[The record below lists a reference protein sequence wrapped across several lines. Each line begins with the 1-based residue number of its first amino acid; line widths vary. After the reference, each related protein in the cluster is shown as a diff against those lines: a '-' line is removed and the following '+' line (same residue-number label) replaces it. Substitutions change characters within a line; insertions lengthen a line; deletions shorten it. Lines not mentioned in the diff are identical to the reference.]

1 MTIAL
6 IIDPSSNEI
15 NDIYEKI
22 RFQNVIK
29 KRQIFQIF
37 LFGIG
42 NVLCTKMITL
52 YASFRR
58 IKFAYNIYPF
68 HFLKFTLSLY
78 KHLIN
83 KVMYDF
89 MQSKRM

>member
-1 MTIAL
+1 MTL
-6 IIDPSSNEI
+6 IIDPCSNEI
-15 NDIYEKI
+15 NDIREKI

-42 NVLCTKMITL
+42 NVLRMKMITL

-58 IKFAYNIYPF
+58 IKFAYNFSFLEIYIF
-68 HFLKFTLSLY
+68 FVKTF
-78 KHLIN
+78 N
-83 KVMYDF
+83 K
-89 MQSKRM
+89 